1 MSPHYL
7 SFLDSCFYVLS
18 LVFLISGI
26 EDLFVDVCFIC
37 QKVKQWIS
45 PRQDSEGGEIR
56 CLDHLRSLAESKIAI
71 MVPAWQEEAVIAQML
86 RNNTQTLEYENYL
99 FFVGCYQND
108 QATQDAVDSVMGDLT
123 NVRKVIVREDGPTCK
138 ADCLNW
144 IMMGIREEAERSG
157 VPFRL
162 VIMHDAEDLIH
173 PLELKLFN
181 AKREGSDLIQL
192 PVRPLIAQWNHMVG
206 GTYMDEF
213 AETHTKDMSVRSLL
227 CGIVPSAG
235 VGTAFSAASLM
246 ALAEARGGHV
256 FNIESLTEDYDISYT
271 LAPYTRR
278 ETFERVYLPVDAAQ
292 AGSMVD
298 PAEALVAVEEYFPT
312 KFWSAVRQRTRWNIG
327 IFYQGFSLLV
337 WRGNFFLKYYF
348 FRDRKGIVTNLLA
361 LPAYLL
367 MLNILIVFI
376 LSLFGLCSAYYVD
389 IPMWMIYLNL
399 GLLGNR
405 IIQRMIFTG
414 INYGLLQSILSLP
427 RIFIANALN
436 CVSTFRATVIFI
448 KSKFTHKPIGWDKTS
463 HTYPDFSS
471 KKL

>member
-45 PRQDSEGGEIR
+45 PRQDSECGEIC

-278 ETFERVYLPVDAAQ
+278 QTFERVYLPVDAAQ

-463 HTYPDFSS
+463 HTYPDLSS

>member
-18 LVFLISGI
+18 LIFLISGI
-26 EDLFVDVCFIC
+26 EDLFVDICFIL
-37 QKVKQWIS
+37 QKLKQWIS
-45 PRQDSEGGEIR
+45 PSKDPVCSELCCFEQ
-56 CLDHLRSLAESKIAI
+56 LRSEEESKIAV

-86 RNNTQTLEYENYL
+86 KNNIQTLEYENYL

-108 QATQDAVDSVMGDLT
+108 QATQDAVDSVMGDLP
-123 NVRKVIVREDGPTCK
+123 NVRKVVVRVDGPTCK

-144 IMMGIREEAERSG
+144 IMMGIREESERSG

-162 VIMHDAEDLIH
+162 VVMHDAEDLIH
-173 PLELKLFN
+173 PFELKLFN
-181 AKREGSDLIQL
+181 FKKEGADLIQL
-192 PVRPLIAQWNHMVG
+192 PVRPLVAKWNQMVG

-213 AETHTKDMSVRSLL
+213 AETHTKDMFVRSLL

-246 ALAEARGGHV
+246 ALAEARGGYV

-271 LAPYTRR
+271 LAPYTHRQM
-278 ETFERVYLPVDAAQ
+278 FERVYLSADVAQ
-292 AGSMVD
+292 DGSMGNQD
-298 PAEALVAVEEYFPT
+298 EALVAVEEYFPT

-327 IFYQGFSLLV
+327 IFYQGFAFAT
-337 WRGNFFLKYYF
+337 WRGNLFLKYYF
-348 FRDRKGIVTNLLA
+348 FRDRKGIITNLLA

-367 MLNILIVFI
+367 MLNVVVFFI
-376 LSLFGLCSAYYVD
+376 LSLFGLCSVYYLN
-389 IPMWMIYLNL
+389 IPMWLIYLNL

-414 INYGLLQSILSLP
+414 INYGLLQSVLSLP

-463 HTYPDFSS
+463 HTYPDLSS
-471 KKL
+471 KKS